1 MRALAVVAV
10 MIFHANHDWLSAG
23 FLGVEV
29 FFVISGYLITL
40 LLIAEHERAGFI
52 SLRAFWGRRFRR
64 LLPALYLTLVL
75 VVGYCALFYR
85 DPLGKL
91 RGDVVGALFYVSNW
105 YQIWTGQG
113 YAALADFVPL
123 RHLWSLAVEEQFYLI
138 WPLVM
143 VVLLRRGRDRLPQIG
158 LWLIGISLA
167 ITIGTA
173 AYFHGGFYATAADSP
188 SAYVEVFGRAV
199 EKNNLLYLGTISRS
213 SGILLGAGFA
223 MLWRP
228 LAINRGPLRDKGRKL
243 DIWAVIGLVGL
254 AALMVNYELF
264 DSFTGTYFSL
274 LFRGGFLL
282 TGLCTLAVIAAVTH
296 SGSLVGRFLGNKVL
310 NWIGTR
316 SYGLYLFHWPI
327 YQIIRKQ
334 AGIALTVPKFVMAIA
349 ITVVVAEASYRFVET
364 PVRKREF
371 FGWFTRGGTQ
381 LMVGLGVAGLVVGYA
396 GVSLATSDVKCTST
410 IECNSQIADQSTTP
424 TIDPSGSTAV
434 TLPPDPTAITAS
446 TLPGAT
452 LPGVTTVTV
461 PGESTTTAIPTTTIP
476 TKTVIADLAIG
487 ESVMQGAFH
496 RLTDN
501 GVTVDAQE
509 AVQAKGIIDTIQRD
523 LAKYTITNA
532 VIIQS
537 GTNGTV
543 SQADYDQM
551 ANLLAGIPHVYFMTV
566 KAPKSW
572 IDGNNAIIKNLPL
585 THSNVQ
591 IIDWANRATEIEA
604 HLSESDGRVHLTDGT
619 AARFYA
625 NLILSAVGLPTIPDP
640 VTTTG

>member
-1 MRALAVVAV
+1 MPYLPGLDGMRALAVVAV

-296 SGSLVGRFLGNKVL
+296 SGSLVGKFLGNRVL

-334 AGIALTVPKFVMAIA
+334 AGIALTFPKFVMAIA
-349 ITVVVAEASYRFVET
+349 ITVVIAEASYRFVET

-381 LMVGLGVAGLVVGYA
+381 LMVGLGIAGLIVGYA

-424 TIDPSGSTAV
+424 TVDPSGSTAV

-446 TLPGAT
+446 TLAGAT

-461 PGESTTTAIPTTTIP
+461 PGESTTTAIPTTTVP
-476 TKTVIADLAIG
+476 TKPVIANLAIG
-487 ESVMQGAFH
+487 ESVMQGAFN

-501 GVTVDAQE
+501 GVTVDAHESIQG
-509 AVQAKGIIDTIQRD
+509 AAIITQIEQD
-523 LAKYTITNA
+523 LA
-532 VIIQS
+532 Q
-537 GTNGTV
+537 
-543 SQADYDQM
+543 YD
-551 ANLLAGIPHVYFMTV
+551 I
-566 KAPKSW
+566 
-572 IDGNNAIIKNLPL
+572 
-585 THSNVQ
+585 
-591 IIDWANRATEIEA
+591 
-604 HLSESDGRVHLTDGT
+604 
-619 AARFYA
+619 
-625 NLILSAVGLPTIPDP
+625 
-640 VTTTG
+640 